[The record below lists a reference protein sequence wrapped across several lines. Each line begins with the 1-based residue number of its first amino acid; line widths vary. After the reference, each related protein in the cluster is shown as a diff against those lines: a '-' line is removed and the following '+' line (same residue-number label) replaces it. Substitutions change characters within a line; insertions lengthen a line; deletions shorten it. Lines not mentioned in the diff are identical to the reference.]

1 MGTAPSPWDVSA
13 PHPHPGTKGGT
24 WGREDRSGA
33 GGCSLPSSPNDA
45 AAGWA
50 GGVPSPHSPFG
61 VRGTAAPF
69 MYSSIYICTRD
80 GDDGP
85 SPGPPPSPELSLRPS
100 TRRGGQVGSLGS
112 LQLRWGRGSSAPS
125 PSLGCSPAAPWVWD
139 GGALCFLAAKG
150 GTGCGGRVLRCTR
163 IPLPI
168 GRSRPLWP
176 LLWLIHG
183 WGMPRG
189 CRWGAGGKGG
199 GGVI

>member
-1 MGTAPSPWDVSA
+1 MPLTPTLAPRVG
-13 PHPHPGTKGGT
+13 H
-24 WGREDRSGA
+24 GA
-33 GGCSLPSSPNDA
+33 GKTGVGLGVAPCPPAPMMPPPAGRGGSPAPIALSGCGAQLP
-45 AAGWA
+45 
-50 GGVPSPHSPFG
+50 HLC
-61 VRGTAAPF
+61 TALSTYVQGMGMTGRHLA
-69 MYSSIYICTRD
+69 
-80 GDDGP
+80 
-85 SPGPPPSPELSLRPS
+85 PPPSPELSLRPS

-112 LQLRWGRGSSAPS
+112 LHLRWGRGSSAPS

-189 CRWGAGGKGG
+189 CRWGAGGGER